1 MRKLDIVKNV
11 GSSWV
16 SLGINI
22 IIGFFLSPF
31 ILHRLG
37 DAAFGIWAL
46 IFAITG
52 YYGIFDLGIRSS
64 VIRYISKLTAVDDQ
78 EGVAKFFNTSLATYT
93 CIGLAATV
101 VTLIGSYF
109 VGSLFHIPPDF
120 LTTARWLFLM
130 VGLSVAL
137 GFPLGIFAGI
147 LEGLQRFYLLNFTNI
162 AALLVRAVLTI
173 LALHRGYGLLTVG
186 FITVL
191 LPLLSSVARA
201 FLVFRILPIPLGW
214 KYIDRGVFREMANYS
229 GVTFIIQVAYKLRFK
244 TDVLVIG
251 TFLNPKAITTF
262 TIGGR
267 LVDYATEVVSSLAQI
282 FLPMSSQS
290 DAKGDVNQ
298 LRKIFVAGNR
308 ACALIIF
315 PVSAILVILGKSVIE
330 AWVGAKYVADSYPIL
345 IVLLLPTTLI
355 LAQSANSRIL
365 YGMARHRTLAWVTSF
380 EAVANLIL
388 SIVLVR
394 QNGPFG
400 GVLGDAIGTAVP
412 LSFTALYFTP
422 RYLSRLLNI
431 RVSTVLRESYLLPVG
446 LCLPLVAVLLAMRH
460 WFPVHHLIPL
470 ATQIVMAML
479 VYGAGLLWAVRTRRV
494 YEVGTLA
501 SHAQLEL
508 ETAQMAESLTDQ
520 V

>member
-1 MRKLDIVKNV
+1 MRKLDILKNV

-37 DAAFGIWAL
+37 DVAFGIWSL

-64 VIRYISKLTAVDDQ
+64 VIRYISKFTAVEDN
-78 EGVAKFFNTSLATYT
+78 EGLAKFFNTSLATYT
-93 CIGLAATV
+93 CIGLVATV
-101 VTLIGSYF
+101 VTLIGSHF
-109 VGSLFHIPPDF
+109 VGSMFPKIPPDF
-120 LTTARWLFLM
+120 LPTAHWLFLM

-137 GFPLGIFAGI
+137 GFPLGIFAGM

-173 LALHRGYGLLTVG
+173 IALHRGYGLLTVG
-186 FITVL
+186 LITVL

-201 FLVFRILPIPLGW
+201 ILIFRILPIPIGW
-214 KYIDRGVFREMANYS
+214 KYVDRSVFREMANYS

-244 TDVLVIG
+244 TDVLIIG
-251 TFLNPKAITTF
+251 TFLSPIAITQF
-262 TIGGR
+262 SIGGR

-290 DAKGDVNQ
+290 DAKGDMHG

-315 PVSAILVILGKSVIE
+315 PVAAILVVLGKAVIE
-330 AWVGAKYVADSYPIL
+330 AWVGRKYVAASYPIL

-365 YGMARHRTLAWVTSF
+365 YGMAKHRTLAWITSI
-380 EAVANLIL
+380 EGLANLIL

-394 QNGPFG
+394 RI
-400 GVLGDAIGTAVP
+400 GVIGDAIGTAVP

-422 RYLSRLLNI
+422 RYLSRLLQI
-431 RVSTVLRESYLLPVG
+431 RVRTALRESYLLPLL
-446 LCLPLVAVLLAMRH
+446 LCVPLVATLLAMRH
-460 WFPVHHLIPL
+460 WLPVHHLLPL
-470 ATQIVMAML
+470 LAEIIVAML
-479 VYGAGLLWAVRTRRV
+479 VYGVGLLWAARTRRV
-494 YEVGTLA
+494 YEVGDLA
-501 SHAQLEL
+501 SQEL
-508 ETAQMAESLTDQ
+508 IAAETTELAESLTDQ